1 MAWSGERERNIIK
14 EKVNVE
20 ETNKQI
26 LSAVQQSVEIK
37 NDNNKKNNKKTIRLR
52 FDPQRS
58 VLSKPDER

>member
-37 NDNNKKNNKKTIRLR
+37 NDNNKKK
-52 FDPQRS
+52 
-58 VLSKPDER
+58 

>member
-14 EKVNVE
+14 EKVNVG

-37 NDNNKKNNKKTIRLR
+37 NDNNKKNKKTIRLR

-58 VLSKPDER
+58 VLSKPDEM